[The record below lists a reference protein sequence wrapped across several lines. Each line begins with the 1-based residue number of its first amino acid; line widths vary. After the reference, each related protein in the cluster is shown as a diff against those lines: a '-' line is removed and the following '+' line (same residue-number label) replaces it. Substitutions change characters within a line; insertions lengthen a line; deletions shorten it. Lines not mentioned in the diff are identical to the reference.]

1 MLSLDGILAMK
12 IENVNLINLLEHA
25 HIGVVIHSWDS
36 QIVYVNPAALKL
48 FKTSLEGL
56 HNLHQ
61 LEDGW
66 ELIDRQNRRL
76 HPDEYP
82 VNKVISLNVSITDE
96 VIGLVGERVQR
107 YAG

>member
-1 MLSLDGILAMK
+1 MLSLDGIRAMK

-36 QIVYVNPAALKL
+36 QIVYVNPAAMKL
-48 FKTSLEGL
+48 FKTSLERL
-56 HNLHQ
+56 QSRHL

-66 ELIDRQNRRL
+66 ELVDRQNRRL

-82 VNKVISLNVSITDE
+82 VNKVTSLNVSITDE
-96 VIGLVGERVQR
+96 
-107 YAG
+107 